1 MVCNIKYKKMTEEQA
16 FKIIKQVIDTSVASG
31 VFKNAESVSA
41 ALNAFELI
49 KKIQISNSKIAN

>member
-1 MVCNIKYKKMTEEQA
+1 MTEEQA